1 MKWRRF
7 SKQTG
12 VGLVA
17 ACLALAGCG
26 SKSTNT
32 LIVTVI
38 PGSAT
43 IVVKQQQSFT
53 ASVTGTSNTNVTWTL
68 TISSKDCT
76 PGCGTLDSTTNAT
89 VTYTAP
95 ATIPSAL
102 VPAAGSTT
110 PAAPLTLTATSA
122 ANSKKSGTATIT
134 LDSGIR
140 VSSVT
145 PATATIA
152 AGSGSIPPEHLQFF
166 ASLVNDTAGVTWL
179 VTQATT
185 INGASASC
193 SSGCGSIDTTGIYTA
208 PTSLPTTTSVTVV
221 AVSKTDTTR
230 FASATI
236 TLVDPT
242 KNVISF
248 TGISPTTA
256 PLGGLQQDVFLNV
269 TNLRSTISLF
279 FTDINSQR
287 TQILPA
293 SGQLKIINASVAR
306 LRLNATQLAQATAG
320 NVQIGVEVQNTNTVV
335 NQPLQLVPVRP
346 AIVAAVLD
354 SFPLNTSPAPVPEI
368 LDGGY
373 FGAPASP
380 LVSVSYGGVSV
391 GVPTPGSRQLGFSL
405 TPGKQ
410 AGLFP
415 LSVTSTLL
423 ANPPPPAPPF
433 MATTNVAIQPDLV
446 NNPASIVKINNA
458 NQLPLPGPGGIPSV
472 PSAIAVDSTLGIA
485 VVTEQASN
493 SVQLVNL
500 VNLAAGTLPVL
511 PPGGQ
516 VTSGFNQPTGVAIDD
531 QLSPHVAAVVNSG
544 DSTLTILQITPT
556 LSPPATV
563 LGKVNLGALIPSTGG
578 STAPTPFAVGI
589 DPFTHLALV
598 AFSSTNVGFIVNVDP
613 NNMNPGCI
621 PGTAPAPPP
630 APQFCPVGSVSL
642 NTGAKPQIAFEPRLH
657 LAFVSPGGRGLMS
670 VVDLTQKG
678 SIIPIA
684 AASRVQFH
692 SGSQTEGLVTITTT
706 TPHNINPAVLGTV
719 LITGVTPSNF
729 GFNGS
734 FQVSSVINSNQFQYI
749 QPTVTTAESG
759 SGGNVSFGNPD
770 LTFSISNTNQGI
782 AINPETRTTVVADP
796 NASIGQI
803 SFISTLDEQ
812 VTSLSLSVGS
822 FLTTAGSAPEVGAT
836 WVAVQ
841 PFTNVAVSFNPSRNE
856 VSFIDPT
863 KPQRLALPT
872 STGQTGIGSYNVA
885 GTTVTVTGA
894 LAVDPVT
901 NLALVAN
908 SGSNSIGGSS
918 SLTAVSIGDTTKIK
932 PVHISQVQLF
942 RTDGTPYEIPGAIL
956 PQAVLTTNSTLP
968 PGVAVPALGT
978 IKILGTGFAAGA
990 QVLLD
995 GDATGFTVTSI
1006 SSNRT
1011 EIDGTINSA
1020 FLAQPRHFALEV
1032 QVGSSPAVFSNAED
1046 FTVVQTI
1053 NVSGGCSGTSTPQPG
1068 AVAIDEQ
1075 RNIAVVANS
1084 GCNDVSIIDLTPG
1097 AATPVKSSVAVGA
1110 SPAGVAVIPRL
1121 GLAVVTNNGAGTA
1134 SIVNLDTATTAATVT
1149 VGTSPLGVAINQ
1161 DTGAAVIA
1169 NTGSNTVSLIDLTA
1183 STPKAVNATVDQQP
1197 IAVAIDPD
1205 RGTNGHGLA
1214 VVTAL
1219 VQSGISTVTGVL
1231 DVVDIGTGTPVR
1243 STNATASFLT
1253 AAPTGIVFD
1262 AAVSPGLFYVTES
1275 DGNLIGAFNPDT
1287 GQVTPIRVGI
1297 NPTSIAY
1304 NLQTG
1309 TILTVNTASN
1319 TISVIDSQTFKTRG
1333 TFGIS
1338 GSPQFA
1344 AAIHPRTNMAVIAD
1358 QFNNRVI
1365 LYPLPK

>member
-1 MKWRRF
+1 MKWRKI
-7 SKQTG
+7 SKQA
-12 VGLVA
+12 GLGLAA

-43 IVVKQQQSFT
+43 IVVKQQQSFS

-95 ATIPSAL
+95 TTVPSAL
-102 VPAAGSTT
+102 IPAAGSTT

-140 VSSVT
+140 VSAVT

-152 AGSGSIPPEHLQFF
+152 AGSGSIPPETLQFF

-193 SSGCGSIDTTGIYTA
+193 SPGCGSIDGTGTYTA
-208 PTSLPTTTSVTVV
+208 PTSLPTSTSVTVV

-248 TGISPTTA
+248 TGITPATA

-269 TNLRSTISLF
+269 TNLRSTISALF
-279 FTDINSQR
+279 DNAVI
-287 TQILPA
+287 IPA
-293 SGQLKIINASVAR
+293 SGQVKIINASVAR
-306 LRLNATQLAQATAG
+306 LRLNATNLSVSGTHTVAVQDQRG
-320 NVQIGVEVQNTNTVV
+320 NTQSVNLQVV
-335 NQPLQLVPVRP
+335 AVRP
-346 AIVAAVLD
+346 SLIASVPDSLPVSSSVAGSL
-354 SFPLNTSPAPVPEI
+354 I
-368 LDGGY
+368 LDGGF
-373 FGAPASP
+373 FGGPATPVVSASFAGSNLSSP
-380 LVSVSYGGVSV
+380 
-391 GVPTPGSRQLGFSL
+391 PTPGPGSRQLTVNLNVGNL
-405 TPGKQ
+405 AQ

-415 LSVTSTLL
+415 ISVTNNSAT
-423 ANPPPPAPPF
+423 PS
-433 MATTNVAIQPDLV
+433 MATTNLAVQPDLV
-446 NNPASIVKINNA
+446 GSPASIKA
-458 NQLPLPGPGGIPSV
+458 TLPLSGT

-500 VNLAAGTLPVL
+500 AGGTPVL
-511 PPGGQ
+511 GTQ
-516 VTSGFNQPTGVAIDD
+516 VASGFNQPTGVAIDD
-531 QLSPHVAAVVNSG
+531 QLSMHVAAVVNSG
-544 DSTLTILQITPT
+544 DSTLTILQIA
-556 LSPPATV
+556 SASSASV
-563 LGKVNLGALIPSTGG
+563 LGKVNLGALIPATGG
-578 STAPTPFAVGI
+578 SIAPTPFAVGV

-598 AFSSTNVGFIVNVDP
+598 AFSNANVGFIVNVDP

-621 PGTAPAPPP
+621 PGTAPAP
-630 APQFCPVGSVSL
+630 FCAIGSVSL

-684 AASRVQFH
+684 AAPTGASRAKFTL
-692 SGSQTEGLVTITTT
+692 GNQTQGLVTITTT
-706 TPHNINPAVLGTV
+706 TAHNINPAVLGTV
-719 LITGVTPSNF
+719 LITGVSPAD
-729 GFNGS
+729 FNGS
-734 FQVSSVINSNQFQYI
+734 FQVSSVIDSTHFQYI
-749 QPTVTTAESG
+749 QPTVSTVETGG
-759 SGGNVSFGNPD
+759 SGNVSFGNPD

-782 AINPETRTTVVADP
+782 AINPESRTAVVADP

-812 VTSLSLSVGS
+812 VTSLTLNTGS
-822 FLTTAGSAPEVGAT
+822 FLNNPGSAPEIGAT

-841 PFTNVAVSFNPSRNE
+841 PFTNVAVSFNPSLNA

-863 KPQRLALPT
+863 KPQRLAQALNNNTGAGQVGCSPASC
-872 STGQTGIGSYNVA
+872 STGA
-885 GTTVTVTGA
+885 VTGA

-901 NLALVAN
+901 NLALVVN
-908 SGSNSIGGSS
+908 SGSNSLVAI
-918 SLTAVSIGDTTKIK
+918 SIGNTASMKA
-932 PVHISQVQLF
+932 VHISQVQLF
-942 RTDGTPYEIPGAIL
+942 KTDGTPYEIPGAIL
-956 PQAVLTTNSTLP
+956 PQAVLTANSTLP
-968 PGVAVPALGT
+968 PGVPVPALGT

-990 QVLLD
+990 KVLLD
-995 GDATGFTVTSI
+995 GDATGFTVTSV
-1006 SSNRT
+1006 SGNGT

-1032 QVGSSPAVFSNAED
+1032 QVGSSPAVFSNAAD

-1068 AVAIDEQ
+1068 AVAIDDQ

-1097 AATPVKSSVAVGA
+1097 AATPVKNSVAVGT

-1121 GLAVVTNNGAGTA
+1121 GFAVVTNNGAGTA
-1134 SIVNLDTATTAATVT
+1134 SIVNLDTATTVATVT

-1243 STNATASFLT
+1243 NANATASFLT

-1287 GQVTPIRVGI
+1287 GQVAPIRVGI

-1344 AAIHPRTNMAVIAD
+1344 AAIHPRTNLAVIAD
-1358 QFNNRVI
+1358 QANNRVI

>member
-12 VGLVA
+12 VGLA
-17 ACLALAGCG
+17 AGCLALAGCG

-32 LIVTVI
+32 LVVIVTPSI
-38 PGSAT
+38 AT
-43 IVVKQQQSFT
+43 IVVKQQQSFIAT
-53 ASVTGTSNTNVTWTL
+53 VTGSTNTSVTWTL

-76 PGCGTLDSTTNAT
+76 PGCGTLDSTTNPT

-122 ANSKKSGTATIT
+122 ANSKKAGTATIT

-140 VSSVT
+140 VPGVT

-166 ASLVNDTAGVTWL
+166 ATPVNDTAGVTWL

-185 INGASASC
+185 VNGASASC
-193 SSGCGSIDTTGIYTA
+193 SSGCGSIDATGTYTA
-208 PTSLPTTTSVTVV
+208 PTSLPTSTSVTVV

-248 TGISPTTA
+248 TGISPMAA
-256 PLGGLQQDVFLNV
+256 PLGGLQEDIYLNV
-269 TNLRSTISLF
+269 TNLRSTITVSY
-279 FTDINSQR
+279 DGAA
-287 TQILPA
+287 ILPT
-293 SGQLKIINASVAR
+293 SGQLKIINASEAR
-306 LRLNATQLAQATAG
+306 LRLNATNLSVSGTHTISIKDQQG
-320 NVQIGVEVQNTNTVV
+320 NTQSANLQVV
-335 NQPLQLVPVRP
+335 AVRP
-346 AIVAAVLD
+346 ALVASVQDTFQL
-354 SFPLNTSPAPVPEI
+354 STSSLGTI
-368 LDGGY
+368 SLDGGF
-373 FGAPASP
+373 FGAPGNPVVSASFQGLARSSP
-380 LVSVSYGGVSV
+380 
-391 GVPTPGSRQLGFSL
+391 VPASRQLQINLNTGDL
-405 TPGKQ
+405 GT

-415 LSVTSTLL
+415 ISVTNNSATPST
-423 ANPPPPAPPF
+423 AV
-433 MATTNVAIQPDLV
+433 TNFAVQPDLV
-446 NNPASIVKINNA
+446 NAPATIKA
-458 NQLPLPGPGGIPSV
+458 TLTLPGANPV

-500 VNLAAGTLPVL
+500 AGGTPVL
-511 PPGGQ
+511 GAQ

-531 QLSPHVAAVVNSG
+531 QLSAHVAAVVNSG
-544 DSTLTILQITPT
+544 DSTLTILQVA
-556 LSPPATV
+556 SASSATV
-563 LGKVNLGALIPSTGG
+563 LGKVNLGALIPASGG

-598 AFSSTNVGFIVNVDP
+598 AFSSTNVGFIVNIDP
-613 NNMNPGCI
+613 NNANPGCI
-621 PGTAPAPPP
+621 PGTAPASG
-630 APQFCPVGSVSL
+630 PQFCPVASVSL

-678 SIIPIA
+678 SITPIA
-684 AASRVQFH
+684 AAPTGASRATFN
-692 SGSQTEGLVTITTT
+692 SGNQTEGLVTVTTT
-706 TPHNINPAVLGTV
+706 TAHNINPAVLGTV
-719 LITGVTPSNF
+719 LITGVSPSD
-729 GFNGS
+729 FNGS
-734 FQVSSVINSNQFQYI
+734 FQVSNVIDSTHFQYI
-749 QPTVTTAESG
+749 QTTVTTVET
-759 SGGNVSFGNPD
+759 GGGGTVSFGNPD

-782 AINPETRTTVVADP
+782 AINPESRAAVVADP
-796 NASIGQI
+796 NASAGQI

-812 VTSLSLSVGS
+812 VTSLTLSVGS

-836 WVAVQ
+836 WVAFQ
-841 PFTNVAVSFNPSRNE
+841 PFTNVAVSFNPSLNQ

-863 KPQRLALPT
+863 GPQRLAPAF
-872 STGQTGIGSYNVA
+872 STGQTGIGSYTVS

-908 SGSNSIGGSS
+908 SGSNSLEAI
-918 SLTAVSIGDTTKIK
+918 SIGNTASMKA
-932 PVHISQVQLF
+932 VHISQLIVPAG
-942 RTDGTPYEIPGAIL
+942 RGVPNAVL
-956 PQAVLTTNSTLP
+956 PQATLTSTSALT
-968 PGVAVPALGT
+968 GVR
-978 IKILGTGFAAGA
+978 ILGTGFAAGA

-995 GDATGFTVTSI
+995 GVALTPSSI
-1006 SSNRT
+1006 TNS
-1011 EIDGTINSA
+1011 EIDVDIPAVPYLSA
-1020 FLAQPRHFALEV
+1020 PRHFALEV
-1032 QVGSSPAVFSNAED
+1032 QVGSSPGVFSNATD
-1046 FTVVQTI
+1046 FTVVQAI
-1053 NVSGGCSGTSTPQPG
+1053 DVSGGCSGTSTPQPG

-1097 AATPVKSSVAVGA
+1097 APTPVIKSVAVGK
-1110 SPAGVAVIPRL
+1110 SPAGIAVIPRL

-1134 SIVNLDTATTAATVT
+1134 SILDISTPANAKEATSDVT

-1169 NTGSNTVSLIDLTA
+1169 NNGSNNVSLIDLTA
-1183 STPKAVNATVDQQP
+1183 STPKAVNAAVDQQP

-1214 VVTAL
+1214 VVTSL
-1219 VQSGISTVTGVL
+1219 TQSGVSAATGVL

-1243 STNATASFLT
+1243 NSNATASFLT

-1275 DGNLIGAFNPDT
+1275 DGNLIGAFNPDNS
-1287 GQVTPIRVGI
+1287 QVTPIRVGI

-1358 QFNNRVI
+1358 QANNRVI